1 MELGRKQM
9 RNNLILE
16 MFRQSKMGVC
26 EFSHWLT
33 EQPAPCFFVEYE
45 DARRNVSLILR
56 GKPAAVNLENPHSR
70 VYIHIAER
78 LQKHPH
84 YISGKR
90 YRYSPIMDIL
100 EEPAPSF
107 YLDEETIKGLI
118 YRNLRKKRKR
128 L

>member
-1 MELGRKQM
+1 MELKRKLM

-16 MFRQSKMGVC
+16 MFCQSKMGVC

-70 VYIHIAER
+70 VYIDIAER
-78 LQKHPH
+78 LKKHPH
-84 YISGKR
+84 YISEKR
-90 YRYSPIMDIL
+90 YRYTPIEEIL

-107 YLDEETIKGLI
+107 YLNEETIKGLI

>member
-1 MELGRKQM
+1 MEQLRKHK

-16 MFRQSKMGVC
+16 MFNQGKMGVA
-26 EFSHWLT
+26 EFAEWLT
-33 EQPAPCFFVEYE
+33 TQPAPCFFVEFE

-70 VYIHIAER
+70 VYIDIAER
-78 LQKHPH
+78 LKKHPR

-90 YRYSPIMDIL
+90 YCYVPIKEIL

-107 YLDEETIKGLI
+107 YLDEETIKCLI
-118 YRNLRKKRKR
+118 YRKLREKRKR

>member
-1 MELGRKQM
+1 MELGRKHK

-16 MFRQSKMGVC
+16 MFLQSKMGVA
-26 EFSHWLT
+26 EFAEWLT
-33 EQPAPCFFVEYE
+33 TQPAPCFFVEFE

-70 VYIHIAER
+70 VYIDIAER
-78 LQKHPH
+78 LKKHPR

-90 YRYSPIMDIL
+90 YCYTPIEEIL

-107 YLDEETIKGLI
+107 YLDEETIKSLI
-118 YRNLRKKRKR
+118 YRKLREKRKR

>member
-1 MELGRKQM
+1 MDV
-9 RNNLILE
+9 
-16 MFRQSKMGVC
+16 S
-26 EFSHWLT
+26 EFAEWLT
-33 EQPAPCFFVEYE
+33 TQPAPCFFVEFE

-78 LQKHPH
+78 LLKHPH

-90 YRYSPIMDIL
+90 YRYTPIMDIL